1 MPLPF
6 VLLGAAGAA
15 AKVAAAAAAAGGIGA
30 AIHGGKKIKDA
41 NDSIKAAQARHDQNI
56 ARYHEQNE
64 MTTAE
69 LEKLGKYE
77 LNLVRNFQT
86 FADLFEKIQNRPE
99 FGQVQTD
106 GVALPRVELDDL
118 RVAAGNA
125 NLALGK
131 MTAGTLAGVAATN
144 VAIGAIG
151 GLVGGPVAL
160 VSLGGTASSILAGPI
175 GVLAGGLVMSA
186 SAGKQQ
192 KKADEAW
199 AQVHE
204 AEATIDKICIYLI
217 DLRVAAQNYGV
228 ALGKVNKLYA
238 PHLKEMV
245 RIINTE
251 KRLDWDTYTEEEQL
265 LIENTV
271 TLTQLLFK
279 MCQVQLVLKTDD
291 PNEIPELNTD
301 ELHAVQADSDRVRA
315 RIGVAATMR
324 WQRGGTEPQ
333 KIRLQPYFG
342 ENAEFLKYAIHYHTG
357 MGIQQAADLVRTG
370 GTITVQDADTFAK
383 ELKKWG
389 VEFAVVS

>member
-1 MPLPF
+1 MPLPI

-69 LEKLGKYE
+69 LEKLGRYE

-86 FADLFEKIQNRPE
+86 FADLYEKIEYDNAKKNSAL
-99 FGQVQTD
+99 GQVQTD

-160 VSLGGTASSILAGPI
+160 VSLGGTVSSILTWPV
-175 GVLAGGLVMSA
+175 GVLTGGLVMNA

-271 TLTQLLFK
+271 TLTRLLFK

-324 WQRGGTEPQ
+324 
-333 KIRLQPYFG
+333 
-342 ENAEFLKYAIHYHTG
+342 
-357 MGIQQAADLVRTG
+357 
-370 GTITVQDADTFAK
+370 
-383 ELKKWG
+383 
-389 VEFAVVS
+389 

>member
-1 MPLPF
+1 MPLPI

-69 LEKLGKYE
+69 LEKLGRYE

-86 FADLFEKIQNRPE
+86 FASLFEKIQNRPE

-160 VSLGGTASSILAGPI
+160 VSLGGTVSSILTWPV
-175 GVLAGGLVMSA
+175 GVLTGGLVMNA

-271 TLTQLLFK
+271 TLTRLLFK

-291 PNEIPELNTD
+291 PNGINKINSNAIAKVLD
-301 ELHAVQADSDRVRA
+301 DSDRVMKQ
-315 RIGVAATMR
+315 IGVAAAVPQ
-324 WQRGGTEPQ
+324 QRETGTQ
-333 KIRLQPYFG
+333 AVAFRPYTG
-342 ENAEFLKYAIHYHTG
+342 SNAEYLKYLINYQTG
-357 MGIQQAADLVRTG
+357 MDLRQAAELIRTG
-370 GTITVQDADTFAK
+370 GTVSVRDAGSFTK
-383 ELKKWG
+383 ELERLG
-389 VEFAVVS
+389 VEVTSAS